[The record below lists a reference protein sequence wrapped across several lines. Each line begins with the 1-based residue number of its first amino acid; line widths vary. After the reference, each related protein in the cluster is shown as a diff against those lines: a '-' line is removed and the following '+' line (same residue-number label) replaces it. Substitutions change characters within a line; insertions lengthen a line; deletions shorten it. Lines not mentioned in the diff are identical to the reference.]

1 VFLPDV
7 AALDRRECLVG
18 NLGALIGANLKQ
30 RIAAVTMAGDFL
42 SAFRLPG
49 KRALITGA
57 GGGIGRALVRAFRA
71 AGASV
76 IGADLEAN
84 TMEGLELEER
94 LAFDLT
100 DARAV
105 EKAANALE
113 GAGRGPDILI
123 SNAGFTRGETL
134 AQIDRTVWE
143 KEIAIN
149 LTGAFNIASPVIA
162 AMARRGGGSIVF
174 IASVN
179 AISHYGNPAYS
190 AAKAGLVAY
199 AKAVAVERGA
209 SGVRA
214 NVVCPGSVRTPA
226 WDHRLEKSPDLLRRV
241 TPHYPLGRM
250 VTPEEVAYAALFLAS
265 DAASG
270 ITGAVLPVDA
280 GLTAGNLRFVNDV
293 IGAK

>member
-1 VFLPDV
+1 MTSAD
-7 AALDRRECLVG
+7 
-18 NLGALIGANLKQ
+18 
-30 RIAAVTMAGDFL
+30 DFL
-42 SAFRLPG
+42 AAFRLEG
-49 KRALITGA
+49 RCALITGA
-57 GGGIGRALVRAFRA
+57 GGGIGRALVRVFRS

-76 IGADLEAN
+76 IGADLAQGA
-84 TMEGLELEER
+84 MDDLELTER

-100 DARAV
+100 DAEAV
-105 EKAANALE
+105 GNAVDALE
-113 GAGRGPDILI
+113 SAGRGPDILV

-134 AQIDRTVWE
+134 AQVDRAVWE

-149 LTGAFNIASPVIA
+149 LTGAFNIASPVVE
-162 AMARRGGGSIVF
+162 AMTKRGGGSVVF

-179 AISHYGNPAYS
+179 ALSHYGNPAYS

-199 AKAVAVERGA
+199 AKAIAVERGA
-209 SGVRA
+209 NGVRA
-214 NVVCPGSVRTPA
+214 NVVCPGSVQTPA

-241 TPHYPLGRM
+241 LPHYPLGRM
-250 VTPEEVAYAALFLAS
+250 VSPEEVAYAALFLAS

-293 IGAK
+293 FGGN